1 MKQHRFFIGKDG
13 IEKEG
18 TRTDASLAHQLKKVL
33 RMRSGDTVVFFDA
46 SGNEYT
52 VIIKGV
58 DGPDIAYEIVGRKKN
73 TEEGIKAHLFAS
85 IIKRENFEWIVQK
98 ATECG
103 VASIT
108 PIRTERTIKMDLKM
122 ERLEKIIKEA
132 AEQSGR
138 GYIPKLF
145 PIKEFGEIL
154 SEPEKNTVSVLFDA
168 AGEDADVFFEK
179 NRKDARLFV
188 GPEGGWTE
196 QELVSAKEHGIF
208 TANLGTFTL
217 RAETA
222 AVIATY
228 ISVNGNKKERTTG

>member
-1 MKQHRFFIGKDG
+1 MKQHRFFIGENSIK
-13 IEKEG
+13 KEG
-18 TRTDASLAHQLKKVL
+18 THTDAELAHQLKKVL
-33 RMRSGDTVVFFDA
+33 RVKSGYTVVFFDA

-52 VIIKGV
+52 VLLKEVNGS
-58 DGPDIAYEIVGRKKN
+58 DIVYEITDSKKN
-73 TEEGIKAHLFAS
+73 NEEKRRVHLFAS

-103 VASIT
+103 VSDIT
-108 PIRTERTIKMDLKM
+108 PIQTERTVKMDLKM
-122 ERLEKIIKEA
+122 ERSRKIIKEA

-138 GYIPKLF
+138 GYIPELF
-145 PIKEFGEIL
+145 PIKKFSEIL
-154 SEPEKNTVSVLFDA
+154 LKPEKDAVSVLFDA
-168 AGEDADVFFEK
+168 TGENANTFFEK
-179 NRKDARLFV
+179 NVRDVRLFV

-208 TANLGTFTL
+208 TANLGMFTL

-228 ISVNGNKKERTTG
+228 LSVNGNKEKRTTR